1 MLCLDLDQSKEKNIM
16 SEQQSHKRGLKSEAQ
31 KEDEA
36 RDPYAPTASTSPDG
50 GAFASQK
57 ERKQTDQD
65 LALSQKTEP
74 HAKKG

>member
-1 MLCLDLDQSKEKNIM
+1 M

-36 RDPYAPTASTSPDG
+36 RDAYAPIASTSPAG
-50 GAFASQK
+50 GAFANQK

-65 LALSQKTEP
+65 LALSQEKEP
-74 HAKKG
+74 HAKKR